1 MSKENN
7 KVDINKHEI
16 DIDTLKKQ
24 NVNDLLSIKE
34 LYKRIEELGDK
45 ITQFNY
51 IDNTIVKK
59 LKKEY
64 EKLKKV
70 VLDENIQFK
79 LTNDIES
86 INSQLDKKAS
96 QIETI
101 NSQLDKKTSQIET
114 INSQMDTSMKII
126 SNYVNILSFGADKTG
141 INDCS
146 KAFKKAVTYMV
157 SENINALYIPTG
169 KYKIISTQN
178 SSIQL
183 PKECTI
189 FGDGEFSCIEFDD
202 NPNVAKTYK
211 GSSLF
216 VSNNAKNITFKDF
229 KIQGKLMD
237 YLEYKETNAVPF
249 VYIEQEIENITFN
262 NVIMDG
268 CRKLTTHIENVKNAT
283 LVNNKILNSLRDGF
297 RLINASNVFA
307 KGNYFKNVSDDSIAI
322 HSNNAFE
329 TINQGI
335 IIDGNIFEFSQGI
348 AVSGAKIVD
357 INNNTFKRCPYCCI
371 GISFNKNS
379 DEGNTAL
386 HTLKINNNTISDKIY
401 TTWGGAD
408 IIKINGQS
416 INDENENI
424 PSLFKAPYNYNYL
437 KGNIIGLPAVHN
449 LEIENNKII
458 RTLPNVSKISNWG
471 YGNLLSKDVDGCI
484 YDEPVTDYSWSG
496 YGIHLIGSIY
506 NSKINN
512 NTISGIGDEEFLGS
526 GILFDDDGE
535 YLSRY
540 NVEIKNN
547 QIYDIKGTAINF
559 KSGKNANVFLENN
572 IIDLDPFFRNLNHN
586 NDNTWSSNTNSA
598 TGIAGNTNGILSV
611 RNKFA
616 NCFNPMSSTP
626 TICENNIAFAD
637 GRASDFNTSK
647 NKGVDVLGDVNIIQ
661 IHGDVSE
668 INFREIYKTKSL
680 NCQDGAILTSIDQD
694 ITAVPTTNSTRLTSE
709 LISIEIGKRYKVIC
723 EDINVRVYPLMSNTN
738 IIQTVDQWRTLPFTF
753 IATHSKV
760 RFIVKHN
767 DGTNITSNTTYL
779 KFMS

>member
-1 MSKENN
+1 MSSNKTPNLNLPQYKGTDKFDLKE
-7 KVDINKHEI
+7 IN
-16 DIDTLKKQ
+16 DSY
-24 NVNDLLSIKE
+24 SI
-34 LYKRIEELGDK
+34 
-45 ITQFNY
+45 
-51 IDNTIVKK
+51 IDNAYKEVIDFKNEV
-59 LKKEY
+59 LKTNATAEVINARGGKETLG
-64 EKLKKV
+64 ERLN
-70 VLDENIQFK
+70 EFG
-79 LTNDIES
+79 
-86 INSQLDKKAS
+86 SQLD
-96 QIETI
+96 
-101 NSQLDKKTSQIET
+101 TST
-114 INSQMDTSMKII
+114 KII
-126 SNYVNILSFGADKTG
+126 SNYVNVIAFGADRSG
-141 INDCS
+141 QLDCTE
-146 KAFKKAVTYMV
+146 AFKKAILYMMAN
-157 SENINALYIPTG
+157 NIYALYIPSG
-169 KYKIISTQN
+169 IFKIISNANT
-178 SSIQL
+178 SLFL
-183 PKECTI
+183 PSDCVV
-189 FGDGEFSCIEFDD
+189 FGDGEVSCIEFDD
-202 NPNVAKTYK
+202 NPSVKKTYA

-216 VSNNAKNITFKDF
+216 VSKNANNIIFKDF
-229 KIQGKLMD
+229 KIQGKLMN
-237 YLEYKETNAVPF
+237 YLAHKEVNAVPF
-249 VYIEQEIENITFN
+249 VYIQQGIENITFD

-329 TINQGI
+329 MINQGI

-348 AVSGAKIVD
+348 SVSGAKIVD

-379 DEGNTAL
+379 DEGNTPL

-416 INDENENI
+416 INIENENI

-458 RTLPNVSKISNWG
+458 RTLPNVSKISDWG
-471 YGNLLSKDVDGCI
+471 YGNILSKDVDGCI
-484 YDEPVTDYSWSG
+484 YDEAITDYSWSG

-526 GILFDDDGE
+526 GILFEDDGD

-547 QIYDIKGTAINF
+547 QIYDIKGSGINF

-572 IIDLDPFFRNLNHN
+572 IIDLDPFFRNLKHN
-586 NDNTWSSNTNSA
+586 NDNTWIPNTNSA
-598 TGIAGNTNGILSV
+598 TGIAGNAKGILSE

-616 NCFNPMSSTP
+616 NCFNPISSTP

-647 NKGVDVLGDVNIIQ
+647 NKGVDVLGDVGIIQ
-661 IHGDVSE
+661 IHGDVTE
-668 INFREIYKTKSL
+668 INFREIYETKSL
-680 NCQDGAILTSIDQD
+680 TCQDGAILTSINQD
-694 ITAVPTTNSTRLTSE
+694 ITATPTTNAKRLSSE
-709 LISIEIGKRYKVIC
+709 LINLEIGKRYKVIC
-723 EDINVRVYPLMSNTN
+723 EDSNVRVYPLMSNTN
-738 IIQTVDQWRTLPFTF
+738 IIEVVDQWRTLPFTF

-760 RFIVKHN
+760 RFVVKHN
-767 DGTNITSNTTYL
+767 DDTNISSNTTYL